1 MSTISKNDNSLKKL
15 LNDNSLKKLLFLTVI
30 IIIMAFILIYQLTSL
45 SNQVITYPN
54 IKLVINIIKYAVILS
69 LGGYMLLFVGF
80 VINLF
85 VQQWTNLKDMY
96 KDKQNNKFL

>member
-1 MSTISKNDNSLKKL
+1 MSTISKKDRSLK
-15 LNDNSLKKLLFLTVI
+15 NLLFITVI
-30 IIIMAFILIYQLTSL
+30 LIIMAFILIYYLTSL
-45 SNQVITYPN
+45 SNQVTTYTN

-85 VQQWTNLKDMY
+85 VQQWTNLKEMY
-96 KDKQNNKFL
+96 KNKQNNKFL

>member
-1 MSTISKNDNSLKKL
+1 MSTIFKK
-15 LNDNSLKKLLFLTVI
+15 DRSLKKLLFITVI
-30 IIIMAFILIYQLTSL
+30 IIIMAFILIYYLTSL
-45 SNQVITYPN
+45 SNQVTTYTN

-85 VQQWTNLKDMY
+85 VQQWTNLKEMY
-96 KDKQNNKFL
+96 KNKQNNKFL

>member
-1 MSTISKNDNSLKKL
+1 MSTISKKDR
-15 LNDNSLKKLLFLTVI
+15 SLKKLLFITVI
-30 IIIMAFILIYQLTSL
+30 IIIMAFILIYYLTSL
-45 SNQVITYPN
+45 SNQVTTYTN
-54 IKLVINIIKYAVILS
+54 IKLVINIIKYVVILS

>member
-1 MSTISKNDNSLKKL
+1 MSTISKKDR
-15 LNDNSLKKLLFLTVI
+15 SLKKLLFITVI
-30 IIIMAFILIYQLTSL
+30 IIIMAFILIYYLTSL
-45 SNQVITYPN
+45 SNQVTTYTN
-54 IKLVINIIKYAVILS
+54 IKLIINIIKYAVILS

-96 KDKQNNKFL
+96 KNKQNNKF

>member
-1 MSTISKNDNSLKKL
+1 MSTISKKDR
-15 LNDNSLKKLLFLTVI
+15 SLKKLLFITVI
-30 IIIMAFILIYQLTSL
+30 IIIMAFILIYYLTSL
-45 SNQVITYPN
+45 SNQVTTYTN

-85 VQQWTNLKDMY
+85 VQQWTNLKEMY
-96 KDKQNNKFL
+96 KNKQNNKFL

>member
-1 MSTISKNDNSLKKL
+1 MSTISKNDH
-15 LNDNSLKKLLFLTVI
+15 SLKKLLFITVI
-30 IIIMAFILIYQLTSL
+30 IIIMAFILIYYLTSL
-45 SNQVITYPN
+45 SNQVTTYTN

-85 VQQWTNLKDMY
+85 VQQWKNLKEIY
-96 KDKQNNKFL
+96 KNKQNNKFL

>member
-1 MSTISKNDNSLKKL
+1 MSTISRKDR
-15 LNDNSLKKLLFLTVI
+15 SLKKLLFITVI

>member
-1 MSTISKNDNSLKKL
+1 MSTISKKDR
-15 LNDNSLKKLLFLTVI
+15 SLKKLLFITVI
-30 IIIMAFILIYQLTSL
+30 IIIMAFILIYYLTSL
-45 SNQVITYPN
+45 SNQVTTYTN

-96 KDKQNNKFL
+96 KNKQNNKF

>member
-1 MSTISKNDNSLKKL
+1 MSTISKHDH
-15 LNDNSLKKLLFLTVI
+15 SLKKLLFLTVI

-85 VQQWTNLKDMY
+85 VQQWTKLKDMY
-96 KDKQNNKFL
+96 KK